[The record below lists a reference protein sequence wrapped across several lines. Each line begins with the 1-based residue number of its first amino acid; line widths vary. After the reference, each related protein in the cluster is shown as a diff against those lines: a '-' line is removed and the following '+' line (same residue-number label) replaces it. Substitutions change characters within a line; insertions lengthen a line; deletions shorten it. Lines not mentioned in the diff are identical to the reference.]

1 MDCHISDMGQPDGFE
16 GPGFSIKPLTI
27 EFPKVEF
34 PKVELTLEPLELPTE
49 LPSPSKGFGREFAV
63 NVDHPSNESEISATC
78 RPVPM
83 PENARRAVERI
94 QELREE
100 IRALEEQ
107 AKRLR

>member
-1 MDCHISDMGQPDGFE
+1 MGFHVSDMAKPDGFE
-16 GPGFSIKPLTI
+16 RLDFSIKPLTI

-49 LPSPSKGFGREFAV
+49 LPSPPMGFGREFAV
-63 NVDHPSNESEISATC
+63 NAEHPSNESESSATYG
-78 RPVPM
+78 PVPM
-83 PENARRAVERI
+83 PENARRAVEGI
-94 QELREE
+94 QEIREE